1 MDQRPRQWKLAI
13 ERFWQDP
20 APDYREIA
28 RLVAEMAVSD
38 EITLR
43 QAATQAMP
51 SLRNVVAKKPDRA
64 MREIARRR
72 LALIHDALHALT
84 APQFGKRGVAPKVMT
99 PEERYRQMLGLPLGR
114 RLDPAEIHQ
123 AYKHAAKNMH
133 PDHGGDAH
141 AFHELAEARDALM
154 KQR

>member
-1 MDQRPRQWKLAI
+1 MDQKLRAWKLAI
-13 ERFWQDP
+13 ARFWQDP

-28 RLVAEMAVSD
+28 RLVTEMAISD

-51 SLRNVVAKKPDRA
+51 SLRNASAKSSDRA
-64 MREIARRR
+64 VREIARRR
-72 LALIHDALHALT
+72 LGLIHDALHALT
-84 APQFGKRGVAPKVMT
+84 APQFGKRGVASKALT
-99 PEERYRQMLGLPLGR
+99 PEERYRQVLGLPLGP

-123 AYKHAAKNMH
+123 AYKNAAKRAH
-133 PDHGGDAH
+133 PDHGGDGQ

>member
-1 MDQRPRQWKLAI
+1 
-13 ERFWQDP
+13 
-20 APDYREIA
+20 
-28 RLVAEMAVSD
+28 
-38 EITLR
+38 
-43 QAATQAMP
+43 MP
-51 SLRNVVAKKPDRA
+51 SLRDVVAKKPDRA

-72 LALIHDALHALT
+72 LGLIYDALHALT
-84 APQFGKRGVAPKVMT
+84 APQFGKRGVAPKVPT
-99 PEERYRQMLGLPLGR
+99 PEQRYRQMLGLPLGR

-123 AYKHAAKNMH
+123 AYKHAAKNAH

>member
-1 MDQRPRQWKLAI
+1 MDRKLRTWKLALD
-13 ERFWQDP
+13 RFWQDP

-28 RLVAEMAVSD
+28 GLVTEMAVSD

-51 SLRNVVAKKPDRA
+51 SLRNAVAKKSDHVA
-64 MREIARRR
+64 RETVRRR
-72 LALIHDALHALT
+72 LGLIHDALHALT
-84 APQFGKRGVAPKVMT
+84 MPQFGKRGVAPKVPT
-99 PEERYRQMLGLPLGR
+99 PEERYRQMLGLPLER

-123 AYKHAAKNMH
+123 AYKHAAKRVH
-133 PDHGGDAH
+133 PDHGGDGH
-141 AFHELAEARDALM
+141 AFHALAEARDALM